1 MNGVDRLNKNQ
12 KVEEARM
19 HHVLEVIEQKTAQL
33 KQKQGNLAT
42 DVIDLRKNFWD
53 EIKVNLETFDDR
65 LETALSIKQ
74 QAEFL
79 AERELTHHHRDKA
92 LQILRKLKDSP
103 YFSRVDF
110 TPDDTSETTPIYIG
124 IAGLSNETEDDYLIY
139 DWRAPISSMYY
150 DFSPGPAEYAS
161 MEKIISGTMDL
172 KRQFIIRHGELQS
185 MFDTNVAIGDEL
197 LKEVLGNNASDKMK
211 NIVATIQKEQ
221 NQIIR
226 NVKNNYLIV
235 QGVAGSGKTSVALQR
250 AAYLLYHYK
259 EELNNDNMLLF
270 SPNPLFSSYIAS
282 VLPDLGETSI
292 QQLTFQAYVEKRL
305 GKHLTIESPFS
316 QMEYLLTTENAARK
330 AGIRFKASLA
340 FKEYID
346 QYADQLSTDGLV
358 FKNIAL
364 RGNIIISKEAIG
376 AYFYSLDHTIS
387 IPNRMSMT
395 KDWLLEELAFL
406 EKEERDKDW
415 VKDEAE
421 LLDIE
426 DYTEVYHDLQDNAED
441 DTFDDFDKE
450 LKILTAKIA
459 RKYFRKIRAAVSKLK
474 FLHVTALYKKLFD
487 VQADYASLPEN
498 WDAVCVYTLE
508 SLRQRELLYED
519 TSPYMYLEDK
529 LTRLKTNTQIKHLF
543 IDEAQDY
550 SPFQFF
556 VLQQL
561 FPSARMTILGDIH
574 QAIYMH
580 TLNSAT
586 LFSGEEVQTDNTE
599 KIELHKSYRSTR
611 QIVDFTRHLLA
622 VDLEIEPF
630 ERDGEKPSFV
640 LCMDEQ
646 ERDEKLRHTLSRLV
660 GKEYGTIAVICKT
673 AAESAAMY
681 ELLSPAFDV
690 QLATEHSYSYDSG
703 IIVLPAYLA
712 KGIEF
717 DAVIIPD
724 ASAHNYEKTFEQN
737 LFYTA
742 CTRAMHELV
751 LFAVGDKTPFMNRV
765 PADFYT
771 LA

>member
-1 MNGVDRLNKNQ
+1 MDRLNKNQ

-103 YFSRVDF
+103 YFARVDF
-110 TPDDTSETTPIYIG
+110 TPDDTNETTPIYIG

-161 MEKIISGTMDL
+161 MEKVISGTMDL

-305 GKHLTIESPFS
+305 GKHLAIESPFS
-316 QMEYLLTTENAARK
+316 QMEYLLTTEDLARK

-346 QYADQLSTDGLV
+346 QYAEQLSTGGLV

-364 RGNIIISKEAIG
+364 RGNVIISKEAIG

-426 DYTEVYHDLQDNAED
+426 DYTEVYHDLQNNAED

-487 VQADYASLPEN
+487 VQADHASLPEN

-508 SLRQRELLYED
+508 SLRQKELLYED

-611 QIVDFTRHLLA
+611 QIVDFTRHLLVA
-622 VDLEIEPF
+622 DLAIEPF

-640 LCMDEQ
+640 LCMDGQ
-646 ERDEKLRHTLSRLV
+646 ERDEKLPQMLSGLV

-724 ASAHNYEKTFEQN
+724 ASAHNYEKSFEQN

-751 LFAVGDKTPFMNRV
+751 LFAVGDKTPFIDRV
-765 PADFYT
+765 PTDFYT

>member
-1 MNGVDRLNKNQ
+1 
-12 KVEEARM
+12 M

-103 YFSRVDF
+103 YFARVDF
-110 TPDDTSETTPIYIG
+110 TPDDTNETTPIYIG

-346 QYADQLSTDGLV
+346 QYAEQLSTGGLV

-364 RGNIIISKEAIG
+364 RGNVIISKEAIG

-426 DYTEVYHDLQDNAED
+426 DYTEVYHDLQNNAED

-487 VQADYASLPEN
+487 VQADDASLPEN
-498 WDAVCVYTLE
+498 WDAVCAYTLE

-622 VDLEIEPF
+622 VDLAIEPF

-640 LCMDEQ
+640 LCMDGQ
-646 ERDEKLRHTLSRLV
+646 ERDEQLRHTLSGLV

-673 AAESAAMY
+673 AAESASMY

-724 ASAHNYEKTFEQN
+724 ASAHNYEKSFEQN

-751 LFAVGDKTPFMNRV
+751 LFAVGDTTPFIDRV

-771 LA
+771 FA

>member
-1 MNGVDRLNKNQ
+1 MDRLNKNQ

-103 YFSRVDF
+103 YFARVDF
-110 TPDDTSETTPIYIG
+110 TPDDTNETTPIYIG

-346 QYADQLSTDGLV
+346 QYAEQLSTGGLV

-421 LLDIE
+421 LLEIE

-474 FLHVTALYKKLFD
+474 FLHITALYKKLFD
-487 VQADYASLPEN
+487 VQADDASLPEN

-508 SLRQRELLYED
+508 SLRQKELLYED

-580 TLNSAT
+580 TLNSTT

-611 QIVDFTRHLLA
+611 QIVDFTRHLLVA
-622 VDLEIEPF
+622 DLEIEPF

-646 ERDEKLRHTLSRLV
+646 ERDEKLRHTLSGLV
-660 GKEYGTIAVICKT
+660 GKKYGTIAVICKT

-681 ELLSPAFDV
+681 EQLSPAFDV

-724 ASAHNYEKTFEQN
+724 ASAHNYEKSFEQN

>member
-1 MNGVDRLNKNQ
+1 MDRLNKNQ

-103 YFSRVDF
+103 YFARVDF
-110 TPDDTSETTPIYIG
+110 TPDDTNETTPIYIG

-364 RGNIIISKEAIG
+364 RGNVIISKEAIG

-474 FLHVTALYKKLFD
+474 FLHITALYKKLFD

-508 SLRQRELLYED
+508 SLRQKELLYED

-622 VDLEIEPF
+622 VDLEIDPF
-630 ERDGEKPSFV
+630 ERDAEKPSFV
-640 LCMDEQ
+640 LCMDGQ
-646 ERDEKLRHTLSRLV
+646 ERDAKLRHTLSGLI

-681 ELLSPAFDV
+681 EQLSPAFDV

-724 ASAHNYEKTFEQN
+724 ASAYNYEKSFEQN

-751 LFAVGDKTPFMNRV
+751 LFAVGDKTPFIDRV

-771 LA
+771 FA

>member
-1 MNGVDRLNKNQ
+1 MDRLNKNQ

-19 HHVLEVIEQKTAQL
+19 HHVLEVIEQKTTQL

-103 YFSRVDF
+103 YFARVDF
-110 TPDDTSETTPIYIG
+110 TPDDTNETTPIYIG

-226 NVKNNYLIV
+226 NIKNNYLIV

-346 QYADQLSTDGLV
+346 QYAEQLSTGGLV

-474 FLHVTALYKKLFD
+474 FLHITALYKKLFD
-487 VQADYASLPEN
+487 VQADGASLPEN
-498 WDAVCVYTLE
+498 WDAVCAYTLE
-508 SLRQRELLYED
+508 SLRQKELLYED

-611 QIVDFTRHLLA
+611 EIVDFTRHLLA

-640 LCMDEQ
+640 LCMDGQ
-646 ERDEKLRHTLSRLV
+646 ERDEQLRHTLSGLV

-724 ASAHNYEKTFEQN
+724 ASAHNYEKSFEQN

-751 LFAVGDKTPFMNRV
+751 LFAVGGKTPFMNRV

-771 LA
+771 FA

>member
-1 MNGVDRLNKNQ
+1 
-12 KVEEARM
+12 M

-103 YFSRVDF
+103 YFARVDF
-110 TPDDTSETTPIYIG
+110 TPDDTNETTPIYIG

-364 RGNIIISKEAIG
+364 RGNVIISKEAIG

-474 FLHVTALYKKLFD
+474 FLHITALYKKLFD

-508 SLRQRELLYED
+508 SLRQKELLYED

-622 VDLEIEPF
+622 VDLEIDPF
-630 ERDGEKPSFV
+630 ERDAEKPSFV
-640 LCMDEQ
+640 LCMDGQ
-646 ERDEKLRHTLSRLV
+646 ERDAKLRHTLSGLI

-681 ELLSPAFDV
+681 EQLSPAFDV

-724 ASAHNYEKTFEQN
+724 ASAYNYEKSFEQN

-751 LFAVGDKTPFMNRV
+751 LFAVGDKTPFIDRV

-771 LA
+771 FA

>member
-103 YFSRVDF
+103 YFARVDF
-110 TPDDTSETTPIYIG
+110 TPDDTNETTPIYIG

-364 RGNIIISKEAIG
+364 RGNVIISKEAIG

-474 FLHVTALYKKLFD
+474 FLHITALYKKLFD

-508 SLRQRELLYED
+508 SLRQKELLYED

-622 VDLEIEPF
+622 VDLEIDPF
-630 ERDGEKPSFV
+630 ERDAEKPSFV
-640 LCMDEQ
+640 LCMDGQ
-646 ERDEKLRHTLSRLV
+646 ERDAKLRHTLSGLI

-681 ELLSPAFDV
+681 EQLSPAFDV

-724 ASAHNYEKTFEQN
+724 ASAYNYEKSFEQN

-751 LFAVGDKTPFMNRV
+751 LFAVGDKTPFIDRV

-771 LA
+771 FA

>member
-103 YFSRVDF
+103 YFARVDF
-110 TPDDTSETTPIYIG
+110 TPDDRKETTPIYIG
-124 IAGLSNETEDDYLIY
+124 IAGLSNETEDAYLIY

-305 GKHLTIESPFS
+305 GNHLAIESPFS

-346 QYADQLSTDGLV
+346 QYAEQLSTDGLV

-364 RGNIIISKEAIG
+364 RGNVIISKEAIG

-487 VQADYASLPEN
+487 VQADDATLPEN

-508 SLRQRELLYED
+508 SLRQKELLYED

-580 TLNSAT
+580 TLNSVT

-622 VDLEIEPF
+622 VDLAIEPF

-640 LCMDEQ
+640 LCMDGQ
-646 ERDEKLRHTLSRLV
+646 KRDEKLRHTLSGLV

-681 ELLSPAFDV
+681 EQLSPAFDV

-724 ASAHNYEKTFEQN
+724 ASAHNYEKSFEQN

-751 LFAVGDKTPFMNRV
+751 LFAVGDKTPFIDRV
-765 PADFYT
+765 PSDFYT

>member
-1 MNGVDRLNKNQ
+1 MDRLNKNQ

-103 YFSRVDF
+103 YFARVDF
-110 TPDDTSETTPIYIG
+110 TPDDTNVTTPIYIG

-305 GKHLTIESPFS
+305 GNHLAMESPFS
-316 QMEYLLTTENAARK
+316 QMEYLLTTEDAARK

-346 QYADQLSTDGLV
+346 QYAEQLSTDGLV

-364 RGNIIISKEAIG
+364 RGNVIISKEAIG

-487 VQADYASLPEN
+487 VQADDASLPEN
-498 WDAVCVYTLE
+498 WDAVCTYTLE
-508 SLRQRELLYED
+508 SLRQKELLYED

-630 ERDGEKPSFV
+630 ERDAEKPSFV
-640 LCMDEQ
+640 LCMDGQ
-646 ERDEKLRHTLSRLV
+646 ERDAKLRHTLSGLI

-681 ELLSPAFDV
+681 EQLSPAFDV

-724 ASAHNYEKTFEQN
+724 ASAHNYEKSFEQN

-751 LFAVGDKTPFMNRV
+751 LFAVGDKTPFIDRV
-765 PADFYT
+765 PSDFYT

>member
-1 MNGVDRLNKNQ
+1 
-12 KVEEARM
+12 M

>member
-1 MNGVDRLNKNQ
+1 
-12 KVEEARM
+12 M

-103 YFSRVDF
+103 YFARVDF
-110 TPDDTSETTPIYIG
+110 TPDDTNETTPIYIG

-305 GKHLTIESPFS
+305 GKHLTMESPFS

-346 QYADQLSTDGLV
+346 QYAEQLSTGGLV

-364 RGNIIISKEAIG
+364 RGNVIISKEAIG

-387 IPNRMSMT
+387 IPNRMNMT

-487 VQADYASLPEN
+487 VQADDASLPEN

-508 SLRQRELLYED
+508 SLRQKELLYED

-586 LFSGEEVQTDNTE
+586 LFSGEEVQTDNIE

-622 VDLEIEPF
+622 VDLAIEPF

-640 LCMDEQ
+640 LCMDGQ
-646 ERDEKLRHTLSRLV
+646 ERDAKLRHTLSGLV

-681 ELLSPAFDV
+681 EQLSPAFDV

-724 ASAHNYEKTFEQN
+724 ASAHNYEKSFEQN

-751 LFAVGDKTPFMNRV
+751 LFAVGDKTPFMDRV

>member
-1 MNGVDRLNKNQ
+1 MDRLNKNQ

-103 YFSRVDF
+103 YFARVDF
-110 TPDDTSETTPIYIG
+110 TPDDTNETTPIYIG

-305 GKHLTIESPFS
+305 GKHLAIESPFS
-316 QMEYLLTTENAARK
+316 QMEYLLTTEDLARK

-346 QYADQLSTDGLV
+346 QYAEQLSTGGLV

-364 RGNIIISKEAIG
+364 RGNVIISKEAIG

-415 VKDEAE
+415 VRDEAE

-487 VQADYASLPEN
+487 VQADDATLPEN

-508 SLRQRELLYED
+508 SLRQKELLYED

-561 FPSARMTILGDIH
+561 FPSARMTVLGDIH

-611 QIVDFTRHLLA
+611 QIVDFTRHLLVA
-622 VDLEIEPF
+622 DLAIEPF

-640 LCMDEQ
+640 LCMDGQ
-646 ERDEKLRHTLSRLV
+646 ERDAKLRHTLSGLV

-673 AAESAAMY
+673 AAESAAIY

-724 ASAHNYEKTFEQN
+724 ASAHNYEKSFEQN

-742 CTRAMHELV
+742 CTRAMHELG

>member
-103 YFSRVDF
+103 YFARVDF
-110 TPDDTSETTPIYIG
+110 TPDDTNETTPIYIG

-305 GKHLTIESPFS
+305 GKHLTMESPFS
-316 QMEYLLTTENAARK
+316 QMEYLLTTEDAARK

-346 QYADQLSTDGLV
+346 QYAEQLSTDGLV

-364 RGNIIISKEAIG
+364 RGNVIISKEAIG

-474 FLHVTALYKKLFD
+474 FLHITALYKKLFD

-508 SLRQRELLYED
+508 SLRQKELLYED

-640 LCMDEQ
+640 LCMDGQ
-646 ERDEKLRHTLSRLV
+646 ERDAKLRHTLSGLV

-681 ELLSPAFDV
+681 EQLSPAFDV

-724 ASAHNYEKTFEQN
+724 ASAHNYEKSFEQN

-751 LFAVGDKTPFMNRV
+751 LFAVGDKTPFIDRV

-771 LA
+771 LE

>member
-1 MNGVDRLNKNQ
+1 
-12 KVEEARM
+12 M

-103 YFSRVDF
+103 YFARVDF
-110 TPDDTSETTPIYIG
+110 TPDDTNETTPIYIG

-259 EELNNDNMLLF
+259 EKLNNDNMLLF

-316 QMEYLLTTENAARK
+316 QMEYLLTTEDAARK

-346 QYADQLSTDGLV
+346 QYAEQLSTGGLV

-364 RGNIIISKEAIG
+364 RGNVIISKEAIG

-487 VQADYASLPEN
+487 VQADYASLPEK

-508 SLRQRELLYED
+508 SLRQKELLYED

-622 VDLEIEPF
+622 VDLVIEPF
-630 ERDGEKPSFV
+630 ERDAEKPSFV
-640 LCMDEQ
+640 LCMDGQ
-646 ERDEKLRHTLSRLV
+646 ERDAKLRHALSRLV

-681 ELLSPAFDV
+681 EQLSPAFDV

-771 LA
+771 FA

>member
-103 YFSRVDF
+103 YFARVDF
-110 TPDDTSETTPIYIG
+110 TPDDTNETTPIYIG

-161 MEKIISGTMDL
+161 MEKVISGTMDL

-305 GKHLTIESPFS
+305 GKHLAIESPFS
-316 QMEYLLTTENAARK
+316 QMEYLLTTEDLARK

-346 QYADQLSTDGLV
+346 QYAEQLSTGGLV

-364 RGNIIISKEAIG
+364 RGNVIISKEAIG

-426 DYTEVYHDLQDNAED
+426 DYTEVYHDLQNNAED

-487 VQADYASLPEN
+487 VQADHASLPEN

-508 SLRQRELLYED
+508 SLRQKELLYED

-611 QIVDFTRHLLA
+611 QIVDFTRHLLVA
-622 VDLEIEPF
+622 DLAIEPF

-640 LCMDEQ
+640 LCMDGQ
-646 ERDEKLRHTLSRLV
+646 ERDEKLPQMLSGLV

-724 ASAHNYEKTFEQN
+724 ASAHNYEKSFEQN

-751 LFAVGDKTPFMNRV
+751 LFAVGDKTPFIDRV
-765 PADFYT
+765 PTDFYT

>member
-1 MNGVDRLNKNQ
+1 MDRLNKNQ

-103 YFSRVDF
+103 YFARVDF
-110 TPDDTSETTPIYIG
+110 TPDDTNETTPIYIG

-316 QMEYLLTTENAARK
+316 QMEYLLTTENTARK

-346 QYADQLSTDGLV
+346 QYAEQLSTGGLV

-364 RGNIIISKEAIG
+364 RGNVIISKEAIG
-376 AYFYSLDHTIS
+376 AYFYSLDYTIS

-487 VQADYASLPEN
+487 VQADDASLPEN

-508 SLRQRELLYED
+508 SLRQKELLYED

-640 LCMDEQ
+640 LCMDGQ
-646 ERDEKLRHTLSRLV
+646 ERDAKLRHTLSGLV

-673 AAESAAMY
+673 AAESVAMY
-681 ELLSPAFDV
+681 EQLSPAFDV

-724 ASAHNYEKTFEQN
+724 ASAHNYEKSFEQN

-751 LFAVGDKTPFMNRV
+751 LFAVGDKTPFMDRV
-765 PADFYT
+765 PSDFYT

>member
-1 MNGVDRLNKNQ
+1 MDRLNKNQ

-103 YFSRVDF
+103 YFARVDF
-110 TPDDTSETTPIYIG
+110 TPDDTNETTPIYIG

-316 QMEYLLTTENAARK
+316 QMEYLLTTEDAARK

-346 QYADQLSTDGLV
+346 QYAEQLSTDGLV

-364 RGNIIISKEAIG
+364 RGNVIISKEAIG

-487 VQADYASLPEN
+487 VQADDASLPEN
-498 WDAVCVYTLE
+498 WDTVCVYTLE
-508 SLRQRELLYED
+508 SLRQKELLYED

-611 QIVDFTRHLLA
+611 QIVDFTRHLLVA
-622 VDLEIEPF
+622 DLEIEPF
-630 ERDGEKPSFV
+630 ERDAEKPSFV
-640 LCMDEQ
+640 LCMDGQ
-646 ERDEKLRHTLSRLV
+646 ERDAKLRHTLSGLI

-724 ASAHNYEKTFEQN
+724 ASAQNYKKTFEQN

>member
-1 MNGVDRLNKNQ
+1 
-12 KVEEARM
+12 M

-103 YFSRVDF
+103 YFARVDF
-110 TPDDTSETTPIYIG
+110 TPDDTNETTPIYIG

-346 QYADQLSTDGLV
+346 QYAEQLSTGGLV

-364 RGNIIISKEAIG
+364 RGNVIISKEAIG

-441 DTFDDFDKE
+441 DTFDNFDKE

-474 FLHVTALYKKLFD
+474 FLHITALYKKLFD
-487 VQADYASLPEN
+487 VQADDASLPEN
-498 WDAVCVYTLE
+498 WDAICAYTLE
-508 SLRQRELLYED
+508 SLRQKELLYED

-586 LFSGEEVQTDNTE
+586 LFSGEEVQTDNAE
-599 KIELHKSYRSTR
+599 KIALHKSYRSTR

-622 VDLEIEPF
+622 ADLAIEPF

-640 LCMDEQ
+640 LCMDGQ
-646 ERDEKLRHTLSRLV
+646 ERDAKLRHTLSGLV

-681 ELLSPAFDV
+681 EQLSPAFDV

-724 ASAHNYEKTFEQN
+724 ASAHNYEKSFEQN

-765 PADFYT
+765 PADYYT
-771 LA
+771 FA

>member
-1 MNGVDRLNKNQ
+1 MDRLNKNQ

-103 YFSRVDF
+103 YFARVDF
-110 TPDDTSETTPIYIG
+110 TPDDTKETTPIYIG

-305 GKHLTIESPFS
+305 GNHLAIESPFS

-346 QYADQLSTDGLV
+346 QYAEQLSTGGLV

-474 FLHVTALYKKLFD
+474 FLHITALYKNLFD
-487 VQADYASLPEN
+487 VQADDASLPEN
-498 WDAVCVYTLE
+498 WDAVCIYTLE
-508 SLRQRELLYED
+508 SLRQKELLYED

-622 VDLEIEPF
+622 VDLAIEPF
-630 ERDGEKPSFV
+630 ERDGEKPSLV
-640 LCMDEQ
+640 LCMDGQ
-646 ERDEKLRHTLSRLV
+646 ERDEKLRHTLSGLV

-673 AAESAAMY
+673 VAESAAMY
-681 ELLSPAFDV
+681 EQLSPAFDV

-724 ASAHNYEKTFEQN
+724 ASAHNYEKSFEQN

-751 LFAVGDKTPFMNRV
+751 LFAVGDKTPFMDRV

>member
-1 MNGVDRLNKNQ
+1 MDRLNKNQ

-103 YFSRVDF
+103 YFARVDF
-110 TPDDTSETTPIYIG
+110 TPDDTNETTPIYIG

-305 GKHLTIESPFS
+305 GKHLTMESPFS
-316 QMEYLLTTENAARK
+316 QMEYLLTTEDAARK

-346 QYADQLSTDGLV
+346 QYAEQLSTDGLV

-364 RGNIIISKEAIG
+364 RGNVIISKEAIG

-474 FLHVTALYKKLFD
+474 FLHITALYKKLFD

-508 SLRQRELLYED
+508 SLRQKELLYED

-640 LCMDEQ
+640 LCMDGQ
-646 ERDEKLRHTLSRLV
+646 ERDAKLRHTLSGLV

-681 ELLSPAFDV
+681 EQLSPAFDV

-724 ASAHNYEKTFEQN
+724 ASAHNYEKSFEQN

-751 LFAVGDKTPFMNRV
+751 LFAVGDKTPFIDRV

-771 LA
+771 LE

>member
-1 MNGVDRLNKNQ
+1 MNGVGRLNKNQ

-103 YFSRVDF
+103 YFARVDF
-110 TPDDTSETTPIYIG
+110 TPDDTNETTPIYIG

-259 EELNNDNMLLF
+259 EKLNNDNMLLF

-316 QMEYLLTTENAARK
+316 QMEYLLTTEDAARK

-346 QYADQLSTDGLV
+346 QYAEQLSTGGLV

-364 RGNIIISKEAIG
+364 RGNVIISKEAIG

-487 VQADYASLPEN
+487 VQADYASLPEK

-508 SLRQRELLYED
+508 SLRQKELLYED

-622 VDLEIEPF
+622 VDLVIEPF
-630 ERDGEKPSFV
+630 ERDAEKPSFV
-640 LCMDEQ
+640 LCMDGQ
-646 ERDEKLRHTLSRLV
+646 ERDAKLRHALSRLV

-681 ELLSPAFDV
+681 EQLSPAFDV

-771 LA
+771 FA

>member
-103 YFSRVDF
+103 YFARVDF
-110 TPDDTSETTPIYIG
+110 TPDDTKETTPIYIG

-305 GKHLTIESPFS
+305 GNHLAIESPFS

-346 QYADQLSTDGLV
+346 QYAEQLSTGGLV

-474 FLHVTALYKKLFD
+474 FLHITALYKNLFD
-487 VQADYASLPEN
+487 VQADDASLPEN
-498 WDAVCVYTLE
+498 WDAVCIYTLE
-508 SLRQRELLYED
+508 SLRQKELLYED

-622 VDLEIEPF
+622 VDLAIEPF
-630 ERDGEKPSFV
+630 ERDGEKPSLV
-640 LCMDEQ
+640 LCMDGQ
-646 ERDEKLRHTLSRLV
+646 ERDEKLRHTLSGLV

-673 AAESAAMY
+673 VAESAAMY
-681 ELLSPAFDV
+681 EQLSPAFDV

-724 ASAHNYEKTFEQN
+724 ASAHNYEKSFEQN

-751 LFAVGDKTPFMNRV
+751 LFAVGDKTPFMDRV

>member
-1 MNGVDRLNKNQ
+1 
-12 KVEEARM
+12 M

-103 YFSRVDF
+103 YFARVDF
-110 TPDDTSETTPIYIG
+110 TPDDTKETTPIYIG

-292 QQLTFQAYVEKRL
+292 QQLTFQAYVENRL

-346 QYADQLSTDGLV
+346 QYAEQLSTGGLV

-487 VQADYASLPEN
+487 VQADDASLPEN
-498 WDAVCVYTLE
+498 WDTVCVYTLE
-508 SLRQRELLYED
+508 SLRQKELLYED

-611 QIVDFTRHLLA
+611 QIVDFTRHLLVA
-622 VDLEIEPF
+622 DLAIEPF

-640 LCMDEQ
+640 LCMDGQ
-646 ERDEKLRHTLSRLV
+646 ERDAKLRHTLSGLI

-724 ASAHNYEKTFEQN
+724 ASAHNYEKSFEQN

-751 LFAVGDKTPFMNRV
+751 LFAVGGKTPFIDRV
-765 PADFYT
+765 PTDFYT

>member
-1 MNGVDRLNKNQ
+1 MDRLNKNQ

-103 YFSRVDF
+103 YFARVDF
-110 TPDDTSETTPIYIG
+110 TPDDTNETTPIYIG

-305 GKHLTIESPFS
+305 GKHLTMESPFS
-316 QMEYLLTTENAARK
+316 QMEYLLTTEDAARK

-346 QYADQLSTDGLV
+346 QYAEQLSTGGLV

-364 RGNIIISKEAIG
+364 RGNVIISKEAIG
-376 AYFYSLDHTIS
+376 AYFYSLDYTIS

-426 DYTEVYHDLQDNAED
+426 NYTEVYHDLQDNAED

-487 VQADYASLPEN
+487 VQADDASLPEN

-508 SLRQRELLYED
+508 SLRQKELLYED

-611 QIVDFTRHLLA
+611 QIVDFTRRLLA

-630 ERDGEKPSFV
+630 ERDGKKPSFV
-640 LCMDEQ
+640 LCMDRQ
-646 ERDEKLRHTLSRLV
+646 ERDEKLRHTLSWLV

-673 AAESAAMY
+673 ATESAAMY
-681 ELLSPAFDV
+681 EQLSPAFDV

-724 ASAHNYEKTFEQN
+724 ASAQNYEKTFEQN

-751 LFAVGDKTPFMNRV
+751 LFAVGDKTPFMDRV

-771 LA
+771 SA

>member
-1 MNGVDRLNKNQ
+1 
-12 KVEEARM
+12 M

-103 YFSRVDF
+103 YFARVDF
-110 TPDDTSETTPIYIG
+110 TPDDTNETTPIYIG

-346 QYADQLSTDGLV
+346 QYAEQLSTGGLV

-474 FLHVTALYKKLFD
+474 FLHVTALYKNLFD
-487 VQADYASLPEN
+487 VQADDVTLPEN

-508 SLRQRELLYED
+508 SLRQKELLYED

-622 VDLEIEPF
+622 VDLAIEPF

-640 LCMDEQ
+640 LCMDGQ
-646 ERDEKLRHTLSRLV
+646 KRDEKLRHTLSGLV

-673 AAESAAMY
+673 AAGSAAMY
-681 ELLSPAFDV
+681 EQLSPAFDV

-724 ASAHNYEKTFEQN
+724 ASAHNYEKSFEQN

-751 LFAVGDKTPFMNRV
+751 LFAVGDKTPFIDRV

-771 LA
+771 FA

>member
-1 MNGVDRLNKNQ
+1 
-12 KVEEARM
+12 M

-103 YFSRVDF
+103 YFARVDF
-110 TPDDTSETTPIYIG
+110 TPDDTNETTPIYIG

-305 GKHLTIESPFS
+305 GKHLTMESPFS
-316 QMEYLLTTENAARK
+316 QMEYLLTTEDAARK

-346 QYADQLSTDGLV
+346 QYAEQLSTDGLV

-364 RGNIIISKEAIG
+364 RGNVIISKEAIG

-474 FLHVTALYKKLFD
+474 FLHITALYKKLFD

-508 SLRQRELLYED
+508 SLRQKELLYED

-640 LCMDEQ
+640 LCMDGQ
-646 ERDEKLRHTLSRLV
+646 ERDAKLRHTLSGLV

-681 ELLSPAFDV
+681 EQLSPAFDV

-724 ASAHNYEKTFEQN
+724 ASAHNYEKSFEQN

-751 LFAVGDKTPFMNRV
+751 LFAVGDKTPFIDRV

-771 LA
+771 LE

>member
-1 MNGVDRLNKNQ
+1 
-12 KVEEARM
+12 M

-103 YFSRVDF
+103 YFARVDF
-110 TPDDTSETTPIYIG
+110 TPDDTNETTPIYIG

-364 RGNIIISKEAIG
+364 RGNVIISKEAIG
-376 AYFYSLDHTIS
+376 AYFYSLDPTIS

-474 FLHVTALYKKLFD
+474 FLHITVLYKKLFD

-498 WDAVCVYTLE
+498 WDTVCVYTLE
-508 SLRQRELLYED
+508 SLRQKELLYED

-611 QIVDFTRHLLA
+611 QIVDFTRHLLVA
-622 VDLEIEPF
+622 DLEIEPF
-630 ERDGEKPSFV
+630 ERDAEKPSFV
-640 LCMDEQ
+640 LCMDGQ
-646 ERDEKLRHTLSRLV
+646 ERDAKLRHTLSGLI

-681 ELLSPAFDV
+681 EQLSPAFDV

-724 ASAHNYEKTFEQN
+724 ASAHNYEKSFEQN

>member
-1 MNGVDRLNKNQ
+1 MDRLNKNQ

-103 YFSRVDF
+103 YFARVDF
-110 TPDDTSETTPIYIG
+110 TPDDTNETTPIYIG

-364 RGNIIISKEAIG
+364 RGNVIISKEAIG
-376 AYFYSLDHTIS
+376 AYFYSLDPTIS

-474 FLHVTALYKKLFD
+474 FLHITVLYKKLFD

-498 WDAVCVYTLE
+498 WDTVCVYTLE
-508 SLRQRELLYED
+508 SLRQKELLYED

-611 QIVDFTRHLLA
+611 QIVDFTRHLLVA
-622 VDLEIEPF
+622 DLEIEPF
-630 ERDGEKPSFV
+630 ERDAEKPSFV
-640 LCMDEQ
+640 LCMDGQ
-646 ERDEKLRHTLSRLV
+646 ERDAKLRHTLSGLI

-681 ELLSPAFDV
+681 EQLSPAFDV

-724 ASAHNYEKTFEQN
+724 ASAHNYEKSFEQN

>member
-103 YFSRVDF
+103 YFARVDF
-110 TPDDTSETTPIYIG
+110 TPDDTNETTPIYIG

-259 EELNNDNMLLF
+259 EKLNNDNMLLF

-316 QMEYLLTTENAARK
+316 QMEYLLTTEDAARK
-330 AGIRFKASLA
+330 AGIQFKASLA

-346 QYADQLSTDGLV
+346 QYAEQLSTGGLV

-364 RGNIIISKEAIG
+364 RGNVIISKEAIG
-376 AYFYSLDHTIS
+376 AYFYSLDHSIS

-487 VQADYASLPEN
+487 VQADDASLPEN

-508 SLRQRELLYED
+508 SLRQKELLYED

-611 QIVDFTRHLLA
+611 QIVDFTRHLLVA
-622 VDLEIEPF
+622 DLEIEPF
-630 ERDGEKPSFV
+630 ERDAEKPSFV
-640 LCMDEQ
+640 LCMDGQ
-646 ERDEKLRHTLSRLV
+646 ERDAKLRHALSRLV

-724 ASAHNYEKTFEQN
+724 ASAQNYKKTFEQN

>member
-103 YFSRVDF
+103 YFARVDF
-110 TPDDTSETTPIYIG
+110 TPDDTNETTPIYIG

-346 QYADQLSTDGLV
+346 QYAEQLSTGGLV

-364 RGNIIISKEAIG
+364 RGNVIISKEAIG

-441 DTFDDFDKE
+441 DTFDNFDKE

-474 FLHVTALYKKLFD
+474 FLHITALYKKLFD
-487 VQADYASLPEN
+487 VQADDASLPEN
-498 WDAVCVYTLE
+498 WDAICAYTLE
-508 SLRQRELLYED
+508 SLRQKELLYED

-586 LFSGEEVQTDNTE
+586 LFSGEEVQTDNAE
-599 KIELHKSYRSTR
+599 KIALHKSYRSTR

-622 VDLEIEPF
+622 ADLAIEPF

-640 LCMDEQ
+640 LCMDGQ
-646 ERDEKLRHTLSRLV
+646 ERDAKLRHTLSGLV

-681 ELLSPAFDV
+681 EQLSPAFDV

-724 ASAHNYEKTFEQN
+724 ASAHNYEKSFEQN

-765 PADFYT
+765 PADYYT
-771 LA
+771 FA

>member
-1 MNGVDRLNKNQ
+1 MDRLNKNQ

-103 YFSRVDF
+103 YFARVDF

-226 NVKNNYLIV
+226 NIKNNYLIV

-346 QYADQLSTDGLV
+346 QYAEQLSTGGLV

-406 EKEERDKDW
+406 EKEERYKDW

-474 FLHVTALYKKLFD
+474 FLHITALYKKLFD
-487 VQADYASLPEN
+487 VQADGASLPEN

-508 SLRQRELLYED
+508 SLRQKELLYED

-561 FPSARMTILGDIH
+561 FPSARMTVLGDIH

-640 LCMDEQ
+640 LCMDGQ
-646 ERDEKLRHTLSRLV
+646 ERDEQLRHTLSGLV

-724 ASAHNYEKTFEQN
+724 ASAHNYEKSFEQN

-751 LFAVGDKTPFMNRV
+751 LFAVGGKTPFMNRV

>member
-1 MNGVDRLNKNQ
+1 
-12 KVEEARM
+12 M

-103 YFSRVDF
+103 YFARVDF
-110 TPDDTSETTPIYIG
+110 TPDDTNETTPIYIG

-259 EELNNDNMLLF
+259 EKLNNDNMLLF

-316 QMEYLLTTENAARK
+316 QMEYLLTTEDAARK
-330 AGIRFKASLA
+330 AGIQFKASLA

-346 QYADQLSTDGLV
+346 QYAEQLSTGGLV

-364 RGNIIISKEAIG
+364 RGNVIISKEAIG
-376 AYFYSLDHTIS
+376 AYFYSLDHSIS

-487 VQADYASLPEN
+487 VQADDASLPEN

-508 SLRQRELLYED
+508 SLRQKELLYED

-611 QIVDFTRHLLA
+611 QIVDFTRHLLVA
-622 VDLEIEPF
+622 DLEIEPF
-630 ERDGEKPSFV
+630 ERDAEKPSFV
-640 LCMDEQ
+640 LCMDGQ
-646 ERDEKLRHTLSRLV
+646 ERDAKLRHALSRLV

-724 ASAHNYEKTFEQN
+724 ASAQNYKKTFEQN